1 MIQIHPI
8 AVYPPEA
15 YDLDPRSP
23 KSHEDLR
30 LTREMFMEQREEE
43 IKKGFLVMLNVSKDR
58 HISPWSLPAEITFE
72 GREYLKAD
80 RILVRD
86 EYTFAVYQHPE
97 HLGYMPKF
105 GVPRKKLFNK
115 E

>member
-8 AVYPPEA
+8 AVYPPES
-15 YDLDPRSP
+15 YNRDPRSP
-23 KSHEDLR
+23 KSYEDLR
-30 LTREMFMEQREEE
+30 LTKEMFTEQREKE
-43 IKKGFLVMLNVSKDR
+43 INKGFLVMLNVSKDR
-58 HISPWSLPAEITFE
+58 GISPWSLPNEITFE
-72 GREYLKAD
+72 GRKYLKAD

-97 HLGYMPKF
+97 HLNYIPKF